1 MLDGPLLNINVAGS
15 ITLEV
20 TFENSDRRFH
30 LVRIPQHQGAW
41 LQPAKLRGAHGGA
54 DLEQFGIYVWSG
66 EGAANGRPLSS
77 T

>member
-20 TFENSDRRFH
+20 TFETVTGDFISFAFLSIKGLGSNPPSCEV
-30 LVRIPQHQGAW
+30 LT
-41 LQPAKLRGAHGGA
+41 
-54 DLEQFGIYVWSG
+54 
-66 EGAANGRPLSS
+66 AAL